1 MRNLTKKGFLNKLII
16 VFLVII
22 VFNAIVPSNVVHAYD
37 VGGALLKPINSFV
50 LKLADGIVD
59 MMHKVIFGT
68 STALLEYDTTSTIW
82 TILAII
88 GTVALGI
95 VAALAVAIA
104 IPAALGALGT
114 LATTLGL
121 SGVAALT
128 TSAATVAIGTIVKV
142 TAGTVAIAGIYCW
155 ADSFGDLVT
164 LPLYQ
169 ISPQEIFE
177 GKIEILN
184 PNFFSDSAKK
194 NKNNT
199 DNDTDNDKIINDI
212 NNSNRKRTDTNY
224 EETMET
230 TDGQYA
236 NKIGNF
242 NTKINELLKNK
253 GYTGNTI
260 TFKVGDIVS
269 WNSADDNKDYVAVGT
284 KSEGAQSS
292 DGAIDSGVSKYTVRI
307 YQLDEER
314 SSQTSRIN
322 S

>member
-22 VFNAIVPSNVVHAYD
+22 VFNAIVPSNVVHGYD
-37 VGGALLKPINSFV
+37 VGGALLKPVNSFV
-50 LKLADGIVD
+50 LKIADGIVD
-59 MMHKVIFGT
+59 LIHKVIFGS
-68 STALLEYDTTSTIW
+68 STALLEYDTTTTIW

-88 GTVALGI
+88 GVVVIAAI
-95 VAALAVAIA
+95 AALAAVAVLV
-104 IPAALGALGT
+104 PAAVGAFGTVATALGF
-114 LATTLGL
+114 
-121 SGVAALT
+121 SGAAALT
-128 TSAATVAIGTIVKV
+128 SSVATVAIGTIVNV
-142 TAGTVAIAGIYCW
+142 TAGAAAIAGIYCW

-164 LPLYQ
+164 LPVYQ

-194 NKNNT
+194 NENNT
-199 DNDTDNDKIINDI
+199 DTDNDKIRNDI
-212 NNSNRKRTDTNY
+212 NNSNRKRTDTNS
-224 EETMET
+224 EETMEA

-269 WNSADDNKDYVAVGT
+269 WNSTDDNKDYVAVGT

-314 SSQTSRIN
+314 SC
-322 S
+322 

>member
-22 VFNAIVPSNVVHAYD
+22 VFNAIVPSNVVQAKYE
-37 VGGALLKPINSFV
+37 VGGALLKPVNSFV

-59 MMHKVIFGT
+59 MIHKVIFGT

-88 GTVALGI
+88 GVVALAI
-95 VAALAVAIA
+95 VAALAVAVA

-164 LPLYQ
+164 LPVYQ

-194 NKNNT
+194 NKNN
-199 DNDTDNDKIINDI
+199 TDNDKIINDI

-242 NTKINELLKNK
+242 NTKINELLKSK

-269 WNSADDNKDYVAVGT
+269 WKSDDDNKEYVAVGT

-314 SSQTSRIN
+314 SCQTSRIN

>member
-37 VGGALLKPINSFV
+37 VGGALLKPVNSFV
-50 LKLADGIVD
+50 LKIADGIVD
-59 MMHKVIFGT
+59 LIHKVIFGS
-68 STALLEYDTTSTIW
+68 STALLEYDTTTTIW

-88 GTVALGI
+88 GVVVIAAI
-95 VAALAVAIA
+95 AALAAVAVLV
-104 IPAALGALGT
+104 PAAVGAFGSVATALGF
-114 LATTLGL
+114 
-121 SGVAALT
+121 SGAAALT
-128 TSAATVAIGTIVKV
+128 SSVATVAIGTIVNV
-142 TAGTVAIAGIYCW
+142 TVGAATIAGIYCW

-164 LPLYQ
+164 LPVYQ

-194 NKNNT
+194 NESSS
-199 DNDTDNDKIINDI
+199 DTDASKITSDV
-212 NNSNRKRTDTNY
+212 NNSNRKRTYINA
-224 EETMET
+224 EETMEAI
-230 TDGQYA
+230 DGQYA

-269 WNSADDNKDYVAVGT
+269 WNSTDDNKDYVAVGT

-314 SSQTSRIN
+314 SC
-322 S
+322 